1 MVEKFS
7 ITIDGP
13 SGSGKSTIAKRLSKM
28 LEIKYLDTGAMYRG
42 IAYFIHK
49 KGISVDNSKDVIE
62 NIKDINM
69 DIYYEG
75 DIQKVVV
82 NGEDVTPYIRE
93 NYISGLASN
102 VSKIGEVREKLV
114 AIQRQIASKESII
127 LDGRD
132 IGSYVLPDAEY
143 KFYLTASLE
152 VRAKRRYLELKDKE
166 EITLD
171 KVENDLKKRD
181 EQDMN
186 REICPLVVPKG
197 AFVLDSS
204 NLSIDEV
211 IEVMMSK
218 IKRSTYA

>member
-7 ITIDGP
+7 ISIDGP
-13 SGSGKSTIAKRLSKM
+13 SGSGKSTIAKNLAKM
-28 LEIKYLDTGAMYRG
+28 LNIKYLDTGAMYRG

-49 KGISVDNSKDVIE
+49 KGINVENSLEVIE

-75 DIQKVVV
+75 NIQKIIV
-82 NGEDVTPYIRE
+82 NGEDVTPFIRE
-93 NYISGLASN
+93 NHISWLAST

-152 VRAKRRYLELKDKE
+152 VRAKRRYLDLKDKE
-166 EITLD
+166 NITLE
-171 KVENDLKKRD
+171 KVLEDLKKRD

-197 AFVLDSS
+197 AFVIDSS

-211 IEVMMSK
+211 TELIISK